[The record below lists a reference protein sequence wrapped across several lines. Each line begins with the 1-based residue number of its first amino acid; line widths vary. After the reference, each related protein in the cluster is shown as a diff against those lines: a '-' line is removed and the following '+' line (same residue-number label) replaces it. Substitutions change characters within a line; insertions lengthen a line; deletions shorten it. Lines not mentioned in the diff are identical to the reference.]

1 MGDFR
6 ISGKNVITQSGT
18 DEPVLASNVT
28 LGTGIVKPGN
38 ISDAATSTLS
48 CTTASSTT
56 VTTADSSSL
65 SLGMA
70 VTGTG
75 IPANAYIV
83 TIPNATSFTIPSA
96 ATDSATKTLTF
107 RTGVTSGKLNFE
119 GTIDNTTFLRSD
131 KTWATAGSPSI
142 TDGGNA
148 TAITIDSSEDV
159 TFEKRAIIPSLKP
172 KSNQNLTGTYA
183 DHEMIMG
190 DKFTL
195 TGNLTINDNLVL
207 ASLSGSG
214 QDIIIED
221 DGNGRTITTAG
232 KVISCTTTNTDATV
246 TTADTSD
253 LRAGTGVTGT
263 GIPSGAT
270 IASVT
275 NATTFELS
283 AAATASGT
291 VNLTFDT
298 AIFEAGEFLGTAGLP
313 SLNDLTGTIQ
323 PAVVFPAGMP
333 LQVKQLQSNEMF
345 VNGDNSTSFTRFDAT
360 YVGGA
365 YPVHPGFKT
374 TITNCKTGSS
384 LLINVSLS
392 VGIDGDHGVASFRL
406 YDITNSQVIGTEGP
420 SGLFGSYIAGDSSD
434 GREYIV
440 NVSYSIL
447 YTPVSFSSGNCEIE
461 LYARTGGDAASGAEG
476 NRSDTARIIFLNRAA
491 GTDQYKHSSSMLIT
505 EIAG

>member
-28 LGTGIVKPGN
+28 LGTGMIKPSAIPN
-38 ISDAATSTLS
+38 ATTSTLS

-56 VTTADSSSL
+56 VTTADTSSL
-65 SLGMA
+65 SLGMG
-70 VTGTG
+70 VSGTG
-75 IPANAYIV
+75 IPSGAHIA
-83 TIPNATSFTIPSA
+83 TIPNSTTFTISA
-96 ATDSATKTLTF
+96 AATNSATNTLTF
-107 RTGVTSGKLNFE
+107 RTGITDSKLNFS
-119 GTIDNTTFLRSD
+119 GTVDNTTFLRSD

-195 TGNLTINDNLVL
+195 TGDLTINDNLVL

-263 GIPSGAT
+263 GVPAGAT

-298 AIFEAGEFLGTAGLP
+298 AVFEAGEFLGTAGLP
-313 SLNDLTGTIQ
+313 SLTDLTGELKSTVTGS
-323 PAVVFPAGMP
+323 PAIN
-333 LQVKQLQSNEMF
+333 LQNATYPKGHI
-345 VNGDNSTSFTRFDAT
+345 VNTWFWGPYSFTSDLSQTITSTKTTVNFGAS
-360 YVGGA
+360 VGGDMQITGITA
-365 YPVHPGFKT
+365 TEGNLLQIIAHPGDLFCNNDGSYNTDIGPEIDGTWYTTTSVYYYKSTGQVTPVTTTLLYVVPASFTNKT
-374 TITNCKTGSS
+374 IKVRHAKQGGSGTHQLYCRSFQGSS
-384 LLINVSLS
+384 
-392 VGIDGDHGVASFRL
+392 H
-406 YDITNSQVIGTEGP
+406 
-420 SGLFGSYIAGDSSD
+420 
-434 GREYIV
+434 
-440 NVSYSIL
+440 SIHM
-447 YTPVSFSSGNCEIE
+447 TVFEI
-461 LYARTGGDAASGAEG
+461 
-476 NRSDTARIIFLNRAA
+476 
-491 GTDQYKHSSSMLIT
+491 QQ
-505 EIAG
+505 

>member
-28 LGTGIVKPGN
+28 LGTGIIKPGAIPN
-38 ISDAATSTLS
+38 AATSTLS

-56 VTTADSSSL
+56 ITTADTSSL

-70 VTGTG
+70 VSGTG
-75 IPANAYIV
+75 IPSGAHIA
-83 TIPNATSFTIPSA
+83 TIPNSTTFTISA
-96 ATDSATKTLTF
+96 AATNSATNTLTF
-107 RTGVTSGKLNFE
+107 RTGITDSKLNFA
-119 GTIDNTTFLRSD
+119 GTVDNTTFLRSD

-148 TAITIDSSEDV
+148 TAITINSDEEV
-159 TFEKRAIIPSLKP
+159 TFEKRSTIPSLKP

-298 AIFEAGEFLGTAGLP
+298 AVFEAGEFLGTAAVP
-313 SLNDLTGTIQ
+313 NYDDIPGTI
-323 PAVVFPAGMP
+323 PLTALGGAG
-333 LQVKQLQSNEMF
+333 LGRAQSWSDMTSSRAK
-345 VNGDNSTSFTRFDAT
+345 DTTYTNSTGQPIYISIICAT
-360 YVGGA
+360 G
-365 YPVHPGFKT
+365 
-374 TITNCKTGSS
+374 
-384 LLINVSLS
+384 
-392 VGIDGDHGVASFRL
+392 
-406 YDITNSQVIGTEGP
+406 
-420 SGLFGSYIAGDSSD
+420 
-434 GREYIV
+434 
-440 NVSYSIL
+440 
-447 YTPVSFSSGNCEIE
+447 
-461 LYARTGGDAASGAEG
+461 TGGDVRIQVGAVNPPNAIYTNSSNG
-476 NRSDTARIIFLNRAA
+476 RSHVSAIVPNGHTYRLNTAGA
-491 GTDQYKHSSSMLIT
+491 GAPLSWM
-505 EIAG
+505 EVR

>member
-1 MGDFR
+1 MA
-6 ISGKNVITQSGT
+6 KLKLNNVEVITESGGT
-18 DEPVLASNVT
+18 ATLAP
-28 LGTGIVKPGN
+28 GINP
-38 ISDAATSTLS
+38 
-48 CTTASSTT
+48 
-56 VTTADSSSL
+56 
-65 SLGMA
+65 
-70 VTGTG
+70 
-75 IPANAYIV
+75 
-83 TIPNATSFTIPSA
+83 
-96 ATDSATKTLTF
+96 
-107 RTGVTSGKLNFE
+107 E
-119 GTIDNTTFLRSD
+119 GTAIKSTGESGGSKFLREDGDGTSS
-131 KTWATAGSPSI
+131 WVAIEPGAPSI
-142 TDGGNA
+142 TDNGNA
-148 TAITIDSSEDV
+148 NAMTIAADESV
-159 TFEKRAIIPSLKP
+159 TFNQFAQIPSLKP

-298 AIFEAGEFLGTAGLP
+298 AVFEAGEFLGTAGLP
-313 SLNDLTGTIQ
+313 SLTDLSGTLGSGATIGG
-323 PAVVFPAGMP
+323 VVTFPPGHI
-333 LQVKQLQSNEMF
+333 LQVVGDNYTTNLVLTTSYVDILSVNITPKNINSKISIMANVATYHASGTSCAGKLVRTIGGTQALNYEVADYYNPSGSGISGNITIIYYDTPNTTSSINYKIQAKEELGGGELNKDYNGT
-345 VNGDNSTSFTRFDAT
+345 VNG
-360 YVGGA
+360 V
-365 YPVHPGFKT
+365 
-374 TITNCKTGSS
+374 CS
-384 LLINVSLS
+384 L
-392 VGIDGDHGVASFRL
+392 
-406 YDITNSQVIGTEGP
+406 
-420 SGLFGSYIAGDSSD
+420 
-434 GREYIV
+434 IV
-440 NVSYSIL
+440 
-447 YTPVSFSSGNCEIE
+447 
-461 LYARTGGDAASGAEG
+461 
-476 NRSDTARIIFLNRAA
+476 
-491 GTDQYKHSSSMLIT
+491 Q

>member
-28 LGTGIVKPGN
+28 LGAGIVKPGAIPN
-38 ISDAATSTLS
+38 AATSTLS

-56 VTTADSSSL
+56 VTTADTSSL

-70 VTGTG
+70 VSGTG
-75 IPANAYIV
+75 IPSGAYIA
-83 TIPNATSFTIPSA
+83 TIPNSTTFTISA
-96 ATDSATKTLTF
+96 AATNSATNTLTF
-107 RTGVTSGKLNFE
+107 RTGITDSKLNFA
-119 GTIDNTTFLRSD
+119 GTVDNTTFLRSD

-148 TAITIDSSEDV
+148 TAITINSDEEV
-159 TFEKRAIIPSLKP
+159 IFEKRSTIPSLKP

-263 GIPSGAT
+263 GVPAGAT

-298 AIFEAGEFLGTAGLP
+298 AVFEAGEFLGTAGLP
-313 SLNDLTGTIQ
+313 SLTDLTGELQTTVTGS
-323 PAVVFPAGMP
+323 PTLNLNNATFPSGHII
-333 LQVKQLQSNEMF
+333 QVKTIPLGDQAQTSSDFSLPSSAAGFDNAIQSDSDVLVTVDGQYIQRATGGH
-345 VNGDNSTSFTRFDAT
+345 VNIYIVGGGFGSGSSSSAKIAENHNSYGGGQHMRATCSGTHIDTAPGSTNPTYQVFYDIASGQYQITASESTS
-360 YVGGA
+360 
-365 YPVHPGFKT
+365 
-374 TITNCKTGSS
+374 TIT
-384 LLINVSLS
+384 LL
-392 VGIDGDHGVASFRL
+392 
-406 YDITNSQVIGTEGP
+406 
-420 SGLFGSYIAGDSSD
+420 
-434 GREYIV
+434 
-440 NVSYSIL
+440 
-447 YTPVSFSSGNCEIE
+447 EIK
-461 LYARTGGDAASGAEG
+461 R
-476 NRSDTARIIFLNRAA
+476 
-491 GTDQYKHSSSMLIT
+491 
-505 EIAG
+505 

>member
-28 LGTGIVKPGN
+28 LGTGIIKPGAIPN
-38 ISDAATSTLS
+38 AATSTLS

-56 VTTADSSSL
+56 ITTADTSSL

-70 VTGTG
+70 VSGTG
-75 IPANAYIV
+75 IPSGAHIA
-83 TIPNATSFTIPSA
+83 TIPNSTTFTISA
-96 ATDSATKTLTF
+96 AATNSATNTLTF
-107 RTGVTSGKLNFE
+107 RTGITDSKLNFA
-119 GTIDNTTFLRSD
+119 GTVDNTTFLRSD

-148 TAITIDSSEDV
+148 TAITINSDEEV
-159 TFEKRAIIPSLKP
+159 TFEKRSTIPSIKP
-172 KSNQNLTGTYA
+172 KSNRNLTGTYA

-232 KVISCTTTNTDATV
+232 KVISCTTTNSDATV

-253 LRAGTGVTGT
+253 FRAGTGVTGT

-298 AIFEAGEFLGTAGLP
+298 AVFEAGEFLGTAGLP
-313 SLNDLTGTIQ
+313 SLTDLSGTLGSG
-323 PAVVFPAGMP
+323 VTLGSNVSFPSGMMINCAGKMEKI
-333 LQVKQLQSNEMF
+333 LADEGCGSSTALSSNFFQLPITSRGANSKFMINITAGKTAEQNTNAPGS
-345 VNGDNSTSFTRFDAT
+345 VWLSRTINGSLSELTKGAGVADRYLVSHTDNSS
-360 YVGGA
+360 
-365 YPVHPGFKT
+365 
-374 TITNCKTGSS
+374 
-384 LLINVSLS
+384 
-392 VGIDGDHGVASFRL
+392 
-406 YDITNSQVIGTEGP
+406 
-420 SGLFGSYIAGDSSD
+420 
-434 GREYIV
+434 
-440 NVSYSIL
+440 
-447 YTPVSFSSGNCEIE
+447 
-461 LYARTGGDAASGAEG
+461 
-476 NRSDTARIIFLNRAA
+476 RSHSWVFWDEPAQAA
-491 GTDQYKHSSSMLIT
+491 GTLINYQLRYVRNAGSGDT
-505 EIAG
+505 FYLVSAYAMGAMTIQEIAA

>member
-28 LGTGIVKPGN
+28 LGTGIIKPGAN
-38 ISDAATSTLS
+38 PNAATSTLS

-56 VTTADSSSL
+56 ITTADTSSL

-70 VTGTG
+70 VSGTG
-75 IPANAYIV
+75 IPSGAHIA
-83 TIPNATSFTIPSA
+83 TIPNSTTFTISA
-96 ATDSATKTLTF
+96 AATNSATNTLTF
-107 RTGVTSGKLNFE
+107 RTGITDSKLNFA
-119 GTIDNTTFLRSD
+119 GTVNNNTFLRSD

-148 TAITIDSSEDV
+148 TAITINSDEEV
-159 TFEKRAIIPSLKP
+159 TFEKRSTIPSIKP

-183 DHEMIMG
+183 ANEMIMG

-298 AIFEAGEFLGTAGLP
+298 AVFEAGEFLGTAAVP
-313 SLNDLTGTIQ
+313 NYDDIPGTI
-323 PAVVFPAGMP
+323 PLTALGGAG
-333 LQVKQLQSNEMF
+333 LGRAQSWSDMTSSRAK
-345 VNGDNSTSFTRFDAT
+345 DTTYTNSTGQPIYIS
-360 YVGGA
+360 
-365 YPVHPGFKT
+365 
-374 TITNCKTGSS
+374 IIC
-384 LLINVSLS
+384 
-392 VGIDGDHGVASFRL
+392 AS
-406 YDITNSQVIGTEGP
+406 G
-420 SGLFGSYIAGDSSD
+420 
-434 GREYIV
+434 
-440 NVSYSIL
+440 
-447 YTPVSFSSGNCEIE
+447 
-461 LYARTGGDAASGAEG
+461 TGGDVRIQVGAVNPPNAIYTNSSNG
-476 NRSDTARIIFLNRAA
+476 RSHVSAIVPNGHTYRLNTAGA
-491 GTDQYKHSSSMLIT
+491 GAPLSWM
-505 EIAG
+505 EVR

>member
-1 MGDFR
+1 MADFK
-6 ISGKNVITQSGT
+6 INGKTVITQSGT

-28 LGTGIVKPGN
+28 LATGILNPGAIPN
-38 ISDAATSTLS
+38 AATSTLS

-56 VTTADSSSL
+56 VTTADTSSL
-65 SLGMA
+65 SLGMG
-70 VTGTG
+70 VSGTG
-75 IPANAYIV
+75 IPSGAHITVISNS
-83 TIPNATSFTIPSA
+83 TTFTISA
-96 ATDSATKTLTF
+96 AATNSATNTLTF
-107 RTGVTSGKLNFE
+107 RTGITDSKLNFA
-119 GTIDNTTFLRSD
+119 GTVDNTTFLRSD

-142 TDGGNA
+142 TDNGDA
-148 TAITIDSSEDV
+148 TAITIASDESVTLAGTLAVSNPSSL
-159 TFEKRAIIPSLKP
+159 TSLKP
-172 KSNQNLTGTYA
+172 VSNQNLTGTYA

-298 AIFEAGEFLGTAGLP
+298 AVFEAGEFLGTAAVP
-313 SLNDLTGTIQ
+313 NYNDIPGTIPL
-323 PAVVFPAGMP
+323 PALGGAG
-333 LQVKQLQSNEMF
+333 LGRAQSWSDMTSSRAK
-345 VNGDNSTSFTRFDAT
+345 DTTYTNSTGQPIYISIICAT
-360 YVGGA
+360 G
-365 YPVHPGFKT
+365 
-374 TITNCKTGSS
+374 
-384 LLINVSLS
+384 
-392 VGIDGDHGVASFRL
+392 
-406 YDITNSQVIGTEGP
+406 
-420 SGLFGSYIAGDSSD
+420 
-434 GREYIV
+434 
-440 NVSYSIL
+440 
-447 YTPVSFSSGNCEIE
+447 
-461 LYARTGGDAASGAEG
+461 TGGDVRIQVGAVNPPNAIYTNSSNG
-476 NRSDTARIIFLNRAA
+476 RSHVSAIVPNGHTYRLNTAGA
-491 GTDQYKHSSSMLIT
+491 GAPLSWM
-505 EIAG
+505 EVR

>member
-195 TGNLTINDNLVL
+195 TGDLTINYNLVL

-232 KVISCTTTNTDATV
+232 KV
-246 TTADTSD
+246 
-253 LRAGTGVTGT
+253 L
-263 GIPSGAT
+263 
-270 IASVT
+270 SV
-275 NATTFELS
+275 L
-283 AAATASGT
+283 
-291 VNLTFDT
+291 
-298 AIFEAGEFLGTAGLP
+298 
-313 SLNDLTGTIQ
+313 
-323 PAVVFPAGMP
+323 
-333 LQVKQLQSNEMF
+333 
-345 VNGDNSTSFTRFDAT
+345 
-360 YVGGA
+360 
-365 YPVHPGFKT
+365 
-374 TITNCKTGSS
+374 
-384 LLINVSLS
+384 LLILMLQLLRQ
-392 VGIDGDHGVASFRL
+392 IH
-406 YDITNSQVIGTEGP
+406 P
-420 SGLFGSYIAGDSSD
+420 
-434 GREYIV
+434 
-440 NVSYSIL
+440 IL
-447 YTPVSFSSGNCEIE
+447 EPEQE
-461 LYARTGGDAASGAEG
+461 
-476 NRSDTARIIFLNRAA
+476 
-491 GTDQYKHSSSMLIT
+491 
-505 EIAG
+505 

>member
-28 LGTGIVKPGN
+28 LGTGMIKPSA
-38 ISDAATSTLS
+38 IPDATTSTLS

-56 VTTADSSSL
+56 VTTADTSSL

-70 VTGTG
+70 VSGTG
-75 IPANAYIV
+75 IPSGAHIA
-83 TIPNATSFTIPSA
+83 TIPNSTTFTISA
-96 ATDSATKTLTF
+96 AATNSATNTLTF
-107 RTGVTSGKLNFE
+107 RTGITDSKLNFS
-119 GTIDNTTFLRSD
+119 GTVDNTTFLRSD

-159 TFEKRAIIPSLKP
+159 TFEKRATIPSLKP

-263 GIPSGAT
+263 GVPAGAT

-298 AIFEAGEFLGTAGLP
+298 AVFEAGEFLGTAGLP
-313 SLNDLTGTIQ
+313 SLNDLTGTLGSGVSIGSGVTFT
-323 PAVVFPAGMP
+323 AVKV
-333 LQVKQLQSNEMF
+333 L
-345 VNGDNSTSFTRFDAT
+345 
-360 YVGGA
+360 
-365 YPVHPGFKT
+365 
-374 TITNCKTGSS
+374 
-384 LLINVSLS
+384 
-392 VGIDGDHGVASFRL
+392 
-406 YDITNSQVIGTEGP
+406 
-420 SGLFGSYIAGDSSD
+420 
-434 GREYIV
+434 
-440 NVSYSIL
+440 NVSYSGRI
-447 YTPVSFSSGNCEIE
+447 PSGSLTN
-461 LYARTGGDAASGAEG
+461 GG
-476 NRSDTARIIFLNRAA
+476 N
-491 GTDQYKHSSSMLIT
+491 
-505 EIAG
+505 

>member
-1 MGDFR
+1 MADFK
-6 ISGKNVITQSGT
+6 INGKTVITQSGT

-28 LGTGIVKPGN
+28 LATGILNPGAIPN
-38 ISDAATSTLS
+38 AATSTLS

-56 VTTADSSSL
+56 VTTADTSSL
-65 SLGMA
+65 SLGMG
-70 VTGTG
+70 VSGTG
-75 IPANAYIV
+75 IPSGAHITVISNS
-83 TIPNATSFTIPSA
+83 TTFTISA
-96 ATDSATKTLTF
+96 AATNSATNTLTF
-107 RTGVTSGKLNFE
+107 RTGITDSKLNFA
-119 GTIDNTTFLRSD
+119 GTVDNTTFLRSD

-142 TDGGNA
+142 TDNGDA
-148 TAITIDSSEDV
+148 TAITIASDESVTLAGTLAVSNPSSL
-159 TFEKRAIIPSLKP
+159 TSLKP
-172 KSNQNLTGTYA
+172 VSNQNLTGTYA

-298 AIFEAGEFLGTAGLP
+298 AVFEAGEFLGTAAVPNYDDIPGTIPLTALGGAGLGRAQSWSDMTSSRAKDTTYTNSTGQP
-313 SLNDLTGTIQ
+313 IYISIICATGTGGDVRLQVGAVNPPNAIYTNSTNGRNNLATVVPNGDTYKLVTNGTGTI
-323 PAVVFPAGMP
+323 FGW
-333 LQVKQLQSNEMF
+333 LEM
-345 VNGDNSTSFTRFDAT
+345 R
-360 YVGGA
+360 
-365 YPVHPGFKT
+365 
-374 TITNCKTGSS
+374 
-384 LLINVSLS
+384 
-392 VGIDGDHGVASFRL
+392 
-406 YDITNSQVIGTEGP
+406 
-420 SGLFGSYIAGDSSD
+420 
-434 GREYIV
+434 
-440 NVSYSIL
+440 
-447 YTPVSFSSGNCEIE
+447 
-461 LYARTGGDAASGAEG
+461 
-476 NRSDTARIIFLNRAA
+476 
-491 GTDQYKHSSSMLIT
+491 
-505 EIAG
+505 

>member
-1 MGDFR
+1 MADFK
-6 ISGKNVITQSGT
+6 INGKTVITQSGT

-28 LGTGIVKPGN
+28 LATGILNPGAIPN
-38 ISDAATSTLS
+38 AATSTLS

-56 VTTADSSSL
+56 VTTADTSSL
-65 SLGMA
+65 SLGMG
-70 VTGTG
+70 VSGTG
-75 IPANAYIV
+75 IPSGAHITVISNS
-83 TIPNATSFTIPSA
+83 TTFTISA
-96 ATDSATKTLTF
+96 AATNSATNTLTF
-107 RTGVTSGKLNFE
+107 RTGITDSKLNFA
-119 GTIDNTTFLRSD
+119 GTVDNTTFLRSD

-148 TAITIDSSEDV
+148 TAITINSDEEV
-159 TFEKRAIIPSLKP
+159 TFEKRSTIPSIKP

-263 GIPSGAT
+263 GVPAGAT

-298 AIFEAGEFLGTAGLP
+298 AVFEAGEFLGTAGLP
-313 SLNDLTGTIQ
+313 SLTDLTGELKSSVTGSPAINLQNATYPKGHIVNTWSWGPYTFTADATQTITSTVTTVSFGSSRGGDMQ
-323 PAVVFPAGMP
+323 IEGITATQGNLLQIIAHPGDLYTSNDGTYNTDIGPEIDGTWYTTTSVYTAQAGIVMPVSTTLLYAVPA
-333 LQVKQLQSNEMF
+333 
-345 VNGDNSTSFTRFDAT
+345 SFTNKTIKIRHAKQ
-360 YVGGA
+360 GGSGTHQL
-365 YPVHPGFKT
+365 YCRSFQGSLHSIHM
-374 TITNCKTGSS
+374 TI
-384 LLINVSLS
+384 
-392 VGIDGDHGVASFRL
+392 F
-406 YDITNSQVIGTEGP
+406 
-420 SGLFGSYIAGDSSD
+420 
-434 GREYIV
+434 
-440 NVSYSIL
+440 
-447 YTPVSFSSGNCEIE
+447 EI
-461 LYARTGGDAASGAEG
+461 
-476 NRSDTARIIFLNRAA
+476 
-491 GTDQYKHSSSMLIT
+491 QQ
-505 EIAG
+505 

>member
-1 MGDFR
+1 MADFK
-6 ISGKNVITQSGT
+6 ISGKNVITQAGT

-28 LGTGIVKPGN
+28 LGTGIVKPSN
-38 ISDAATSTLS
+38 IPNATTSTLS
-48 CTTASSTT
+48 CTTDSTIT
-56 VTTADSSSL
+56 VATADTSSL

-70 VTGTG
+70 VSGTG
-75 IPANAYIV
+75 IPSGAYIA
-83 TIPNATSFTIPSA
+83 TIPNSTTFTISA
-96 ATDSATKTLTF
+96 AATNSATNTLTF
-107 RTGVTSGKLNFE
+107 RTGITDSKLNFS
-119 GTIDNTTFLRSD
+119 GTVDNTTFLRSD
-131 KTWATAGSPSI
+131 KTWAVAGSPSI
-142 TDGGNA
+142 ADNGDA
-148 TAITIDSSEDV
+148 TALTISAAEEV
-159 TFEKRAIIPSLKP
+159 TFEKRATIPSIKP

-195 TGNLTINDNLVL
+195 TGDLTINDNLVL

-298 AIFEAGEFLGTAGLP
+298 AVFEAGEFLGTAGLP
-313 SLNDLTGTIQ
+313 SLTDLSGTLGSGVTFPPGYMVYIKHLARNGYGNIGDQANWYPTDMAADYEKTLYLAVTGAEHAPYSKLKIDFTFDVRINKATHAFCEYRLVRWQGSTTVSGTLNSLLQGQYGAASTGLPSNFESYDILSGPAVDDIGGLSGTI
-323 PAVVFPAGMP
+323 
-333 LQVKQLQSNEMF
+333 
-345 VNGDNSTSFTRFDAT
+345 
-360 YVGGA
+360 Y
-365 YPVHPGFKT
+365 
-374 TITNCKTGSS
+374 
-384 LLINVSLS
+384 
-392 VGIDGDHGVASFRL
+392 
-406 YDITNSQVIGTEGP
+406 
-420 SGLFGSYIAGDSSD
+420 
-434 GREYIV
+434 
-440 NVSYSIL
+440 
-447 YTPVSFSSGNCEIE
+447 
-461 LYARTGGDAASGAEG
+461 YAIQMRNASGSG
-476 NRSDTARIIFLNRAA
+476 IYA
-491 GTDQYKHSSSMLIT
+491 GTMYFGAHTDSRTQMIIYGI
-505 EIAG
+505 I

>member
-28 LGTGIVKPGN
+28 LGTGIIKPGAIPN
-38 ISDAATSTLS
+38 AATSTLS

-56 VTTADSSSL
+56 ITTADTSSL

-70 VTGTG
+70 VSGTG
-75 IPANAYIV
+75 IPSGAHIA
-83 TIPNATSFTIPSA
+83 TIPNSTTFTISA
-96 ATDSATKTLTF
+96 AATNSATNTLTF
-107 RTGVTSGKLNFE
+107 RTGITDSKLNFA
-119 GTIDNTTFLRSD
+119 GTVDNTTFLRSD

-148 TAITIDSSEDV
+148 TAITINSDEEV
-159 TFEKRAIIPSLKP
+159 TFEKRSTIPSLKP

-253 LRAGTGVTGT
+253 FRAGTGVTGT

-298 AIFEAGEFLGTAGLP
+298 AVFEAGEFLGTAGLP
-313 SLNDLTGTIQ
+313 SLTDLAGTIQ
-323 PAVVFPAGMP
+323 PAVVFPAGHVI
-333 LQVKQLQSNEMF
+333 QITENAYTAVANRT
-345 VNGDNSTSFTRFDAT
+345 STSL
-360 YVGGA
+360 GA
-365 YPVHPGFKT
+365 FNEYAVRGTINNCLSTSKIFISVNVCANGT
-374 TITNCKTGSS
+374 TDTISMY
-384 LLINVSLS
+384 
-392 VGIDGDHGVASFRL
+392 AL
-406 YDITNSQVIGTEGP
+406 YDVTNSQYVSNMGGD
-420 SGLFGSYIAGDSSD
+420 GHFGCSIDAN
-434 GREYIV
+434 GRGR
-440 NVSYSIL
+440 SLTFQTL
-447 YTPVSFSSGNCEIE
+447 YTPPTYSSNSLIIE
-461 LYARTGGDAASGAEG
+461 LYAKGSSSGVRINQRGQGDAYGRG
-476 NRSDTARIIFLNRAA
+476 TTNIIL
-491 GTDQYKHSSSMLIT
+491 Q

>member
-1 MGDFR
+1 MREDGD
-6 ISGKNVITQSGT
+6 GT
-18 DEPVLASNVT
+18 SSWIAIEPGA
-28 LGTGIVKPGN
+28 
-38 ISDAATSTLS
+38 
-48 CTTASSTT
+48 
-56 VTTADSSSL
+56 
-65 SLGMA
+65 
-70 VTGTG
+70 
-75 IPANAYIV
+75 
-83 TIPNATSFTIPSA
+83 
-96 ATDSATKTLTF
+96 
-107 RTGVTSGKLNFE
+107 
-119 GTIDNTTFLRSD
+119 
-131 KTWATAGSPSI
+131 PSI
-142 TDGGNA
+142 TDNGNA
-148 TAITIDSSEDV
+148 NAMTIAADESV
-159 TFEKRAIIPSLKP
+159 TFNQFAQIPSLKP

-420 SGLFGSYIAGDSSD
+420 DGLFGTYMAGDSSD

-447 YTPVSFSSGNCEIE
+447 YILCTVYNVYCMCV
-461 LYARTGGDAASGAEG
+461 
-476 NRSDTARIIFLNRAA
+476 
-491 GTDQYKHSSSMLIT
+491 YKNTTYIVYSIYSVYK
-505 EIAG
+505 

>member
-28 LGTGIVKPGN
+28 LGTGMIKPSA
-38 ISDAATSTLS
+38 IPDATTSTLS

-56 VTTADSSSL
+56 VTTADTSSL

-70 VTGTG
+70 VSGTG
-75 IPANAYIV
+75 IPSGAYIA
-83 TIPNATSFTIPSA
+83 TIPNSTTFTISA
-96 ATDSATKTLTF
+96 AATNSATNTLTF
-107 RTGVTSGKLNFE
+107 RTGITDSKLNFA
-119 GTIDNTTFLRSD
+119 GTVDNTTFLRSD

-159 TFEKRAIIPSLKP
+159 TFEKRATIPSLKP

-263 GIPSGAT
+263 GVPAGAT

-298 AIFEAGEFLGTAGLP
+298 AVFEAGEFLGTAGLP
-313 SLNDLTGTIQ
+313 SLTDLSGTLGSGATIGSNVSFPSGMMINTIGKQDAILVDEASTSTTPVSSSFFQMSITSRAANSKFSINLTTAKVSDGGNAAPGSIWLARTVSGSLTDLTHGRGLNDRYKIDRDGGGTQ
-323 PAVVFPAGMP
+323 SQTWTFWDEPAQAAG
-333 LQVKQLQSNEMF
+333 
-345 VNGDNSTSFTRFDAT
+345 
-360 YVGGA
+360 
-365 YPVHPGFKT
+365 T
-374 TITNCKTGSS
+374 TITYTLRFARISGSS
-384 LLINVSLS
+384 TFYLLSAY
-392 VGIDGDHGVASFRL
+392 GM
-406 YDITNSQVIGTEGP
+406 
-420 SGLFGSYIAGDSSD
+420 
-434 GREYIV
+434 
-440 NVSYSIL
+440 
-447 YTPVSFSSGNCEIE
+447 
-461 LYARTGGDAASGAEG
+461 GAM
-476 NRSDTARIIFLNRAA
+476 TI
-491 GTDQYKHSSSMLIT
+491 Q
-505 EIAG
+505 EIAA